1 MADYNEVM
9 RLEPNSKAAWSER
22 TKLKEEAKKD
32 KVLVNNHEKLKMEL
46 ENVVKPGK
54 EDGDFKSGVAEV
66 EKPQVKRTLLT
77 HSLSGKCWS

>member
-32 KVLVNNHEKLKMEL
+32 KVLVNR
-46 ENVVKPGK
+46 
-54 EDGDFKSGVAEV
+54 SV
-66 EKPQVKRTLLT
+66 E
-77 HSLSGKCWS
+77 SLGIWR